1 MAATPLADGR
11 RLRLLVYTP
20 PTQHDVFRINPERF
34 AAAAARHPELSE
46 RLDVHFVVDSDSLA
60 AALAEADILIGW
72 RVRNDD
78 LPRRAPR
85 LRWIQLTGAGLEHL
99 LPLDWLPPNVS
110 LTNSSGAHAA
120 KAGEFA
126 QMALL
131 MLNNNM
137 PFFATN
143 QRSARWEQRFGTGI
157 AGKTLLIVGVG
168 EMGGAAAGAAKRLK
182 LNVLG
187 IRASRRSHRA
197 VDQMFGPEDLPRLL
211 PEADFLLVTAPLT
224 TATRGLIGRRELDL
238 LRPSCGLINMGRA
251 RVVDYDALADKLERG
266 ELGGAILDVFDPE
279 PLPADSRLWS
289 TPNLL
294 IVPHVSSDDAERYT
308 PAVLDRF
315 FGNLSR
321 FLAGRPLRNRVDPR
335 REY

>member
-1 MAATPLADGR
+1 MAA
-11 RLRLLVYTP
+11 RLPSVERCVRLLVHTP
-20 PTQHDVFRINPERF
+20 PTQHDTFRVTPERY
-34 AAAAARHPELSE
+34 AAAAARHPALAD
-46 RLDVHFVVDSDSLA
+46 RLDVRFVRDADDLP
-60 AALAEADILIGW
+60 AALAEAEILIGW

-78 LPRRAPR
+78 LPRSAPH
-85 LRWIQLTGAGLEHL
+85 LRWIQLTGAGVEHL
-99 LPLDWLPPNVS
+99 LPLDWLPPTVS

-126 QMALL
+126 GMALL

-143 QRSARWEQRFGTGI
+143 QRAARWEQRFGTGI

-168 EMGGAAAGAAKRLK
+168 EMGGAAARAAKRLK
-182 LNVLG
+182 LEVIG
-187 IRASRRSHRA
+187 IRASRRPHRA
-197 VDQMFGPEDLPRLL
+197 VDRMAGPEDLHQVL
-211 PEADFLLVTAPLT
+211 PQADFLLVTAPLT
-224 TATRGLIGRRELDL
+224 AATRGLIGRRELDL
-238 LRPSCGLINMGRA
+238 LKPGCGFINMGRA

-279 PLPADSRLWS
+279 PLPPESRLWS

-308 PAVLDRF
+308 PTVLDRF
-315 FGNLSR
+315 FANFAR
-321 FLAGRPLRNRVDPR
+321 YLAGRPLRNCVDPR